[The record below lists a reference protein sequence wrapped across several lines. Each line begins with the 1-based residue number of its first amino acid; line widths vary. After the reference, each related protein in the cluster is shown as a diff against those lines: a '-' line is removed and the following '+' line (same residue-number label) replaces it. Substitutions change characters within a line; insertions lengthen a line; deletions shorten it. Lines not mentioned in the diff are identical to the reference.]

1 MMIKIDCKKIKGFSI
16 GEVTLS
22 VFILGVTM
30 LTILTLYADGLK
42 SFQDE
47 RDSVIASML
56 AQEGVEITRNV
67 RDNNWARRDAVND
80 TDPDVFDR
88 FDVSSGGAENDCR
101 VSYDLYTINVDNE
114 IDYNDP
120 AISCNGSSY
129 VLNID
134 GNSFYTH
141 RAGSPTKFRRRIVL
155 NYLDSEN
162 LIVTSLVSWGNID
175 PPDSISGCTVEDKC
189 VFSQSTL
196 TEWGTGT

>member
-1 MMIKIDCKKIKGFSI
+1 MIKIDCKKTKGFSI

-30 LTILTLYADGLK
+30 LTILTLYADGLRN
-42 SFQDE
+42 FQDE

-56 AQEGVEITRNV
+56 AQEGIEIARNV
-67 RDNNWARRDAVND
+67 RDNNWARREGVNND
-80 TDPDVFDR
+80 NGIGTFDK

-101 VSYDLYTINVDNE
+101 VSYDLYTINANE

-134 GNSFYTH
+134 GNDFYTH
-141 RAGSPTKFRRRIVL
+141 RAGSDTKFRRRMVL

-175 PPDSISGCTVEDKC
+175 PPDSISDCTVEDKC
-189 VFSQSTL
+189 VFSQTTL